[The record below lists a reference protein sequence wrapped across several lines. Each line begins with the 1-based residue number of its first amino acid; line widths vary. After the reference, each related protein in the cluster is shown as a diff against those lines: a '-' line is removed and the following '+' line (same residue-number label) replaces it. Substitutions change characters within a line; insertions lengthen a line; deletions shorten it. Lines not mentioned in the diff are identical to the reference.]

1 MASSATTPQ
10 YQAPTTR
17 ILVVEN
23 DPFMADALVAMLN
36 SIADAGASEG
46 LNIPLTVPH
55 AAKPAGSFARSSDV
69 FREHP
74 CHLPTPR

>member
-1 MASSATTPQ
+1 MPE

-17 ILVVEN
+17 VLVVEN

-46 LNIPLTVPH
+46 LNLPLKVPL
-55 AAKPAGSFARSSDV
+55 ATKPAGSFARSSDA
-69 FREHP
+69 FRERP
-74 CHLPTPR
+74 CHLATPT